1 MLLFGQKFNAQV
13 GTTENLALGSKARNL
28 RDSFARG
35 VDEHSGDVSLDDQG
49 IGGKEYDAGET
60 VEIDPFDR
68 AVLDFYGNRKLNGG
82 RDNREGADYYPT
94 PEPLGFKMAQ
104 WGEIS
109 EGESVLEP
117 SAGHG
122 AIARYV
128 PRHNPLTAIEP
139 SMSLF
144 GRLQVKCGGVGR
156 KFENKTFENYNVIN
170 KHDVILMNPPFGTA
184 GRLAVDHL
192 AKAFSHLEE
201 GGRVVALIPR
211 DPPMQNSINGSF
223 LKKPP

>member
-1 MLLFGQKFNAQV
+1 
-13 GTTENLALGSKARNL
+13 
-28 RDSFARG
+28 
-35 VDEHSGDVSLDDQG
+35 
-49 IGGKEYDAGET
+49 
-60 VEIDPFDR
+60 
-68 AVLDFYGNRKLNGG
+68 
-82 RDNREGADYYPT
+82 
-94 PEPLGFKMAQ
+94 
-104 WGEIS
+104 
-109 EGESVLEP
+109 
-117 SAGHG
+117 
-122 AIARYV
+122 
-128 PRHNPLTAIEP
+128 
-139 SMSLF
+139 MSLF